1 MPGDDPPVRDA
12 GRSGDGF
19 AINRAA
25 QLRSYTPRTARPNV
39 GARLRRAIIRLRA
52 MPGDRAMVS
61 RPIAQR
67 SCAPTPREPPAPM

>member
-25 QLRSYTPRTARPNV
+25 QLRSN
-39 GARLRRAIIRLRA
+39 
-52 MPGDRAMVS
+52 S
-61 RPIAQR
+61 
-67 SCAPTPREPPAPM
+67 